1 MTLQRKLLVIALA
14 SAMATLT
21 ACSGDSSNSRTLA
34 SNSQDPITSGGEDG
48 GDGSGGDG
56 GDGSGGDGS
65 GGGGDGSGGDGDGGD
80 GSGGDGDGG
89 DGIARSSLEGVF
101 LATADTS
108 DGVDT
113 TLTDIGNGI
122 SQQSAVPQ
130 LASVTEPAGT
140 IVSETGDAVGDISG
154 GVRDGVGRLS
164 TNDNY
169 LGTTAAG
176 VTNGV
181 GELGQAVSATG
192 DTVAGLGE
200 LPVVMQLDA
209 RTGLVTK
216 LGTTVNGL
224 GGKVER
230 VGDALSV
237 NFEDS
242 SEVLGA
248 TTTKLG
254 VALRPVL
261 LGTDGK
267 VTRVGQALV
276 LPAQAGNLLL
286 RTGGTLADL
295 GQRIGERYSLLGGAG
310 NSVTGTG
317 NIVIATGELLGGGEG
332 DNGSGGGLGGL
343 LDGDTSAPDDGRTDL
358 ERTVASAGQTGA
370 GAGDAVTALGD
381 GISQQS
387 LGGHGEFV
395 TDGLGNVISNG
406 GQAVSGLSNGLDS
419 GLGNFSNNPNAV
431 GTTLAGGGVAVSE
444 TGEVV
449 SSLGATVGNLNQL
462 PLVMQLDNRSGA
474 ITQLGSSVA
483 ALGGGVTQAGNVLT
497 LNFNDDGSHL
507 GGLTREVSAVLR
519 PVVIQT
525 DSGVTQLSQALVVG
539 PEVGSVLIQAGVAVD
554 GLGGRLG
561 QGNDLATGLGAAV
574 SGVGG
579 IAANTGRLLGGDEA
593 RLLSRLDGQGLSQL
607 ESAGL
612 LGEGALLSGLGGS
625 QQGGLGGGL
634 EAGLGDQL
642 GGDSNL
648 IAGLNDTLGGD
659 SGLTAGLG
667 DTLGGDSGGGLVSG
681 VSDSLTNTLG
691 GSDSSGGLVSG
702 VSDSLTNTL
711 GGSDSGGG
719 LVSGVSDSLTNTL
732 GGGDSGGGLVS
743 GVSDSLTNTLGGSD
757 SGGGLVSG
765 VSDSLT
771 NTLGGSDSGGLVGGT
786 LDTVGGVTEKLTGDL
801 GGSQD
806 SGGDASNDK
815 GIVGGLVGGLLGK
828 N

>member
-34 SNSQDPITSGGEDG
+34 SNSQDPITSGGDDGSGGDGSGGDGSGGDGSGGDGSG

-56 GDGSGGDGS
+56 GDGDGS
-65 GGGGDGSGGDGDGGD
+65 DG
-80 GSGGDGDGG
+80 GDGG

-140 IVSETGDAVGDISG
+140 IVSETGDAVGDISSG
-154 GVRDGVGRLS
+154 IRDGVGSLS

-200 LPVVMQLDA
+200 LPVVMELDA

-230 VGDALSV
+230 AGDALSV

-310 NSVTGTG
+310 DSVTGSG

-343 LDGDTSAPDDGRTDL
+343 LDGDTSAPEDGRTDL

-387 LGGHGEFV
+387 LGGRGEFV

-406 GQAVSGLSNGLDS
+406 GQAVSGLSNGLDN

-539 PEVGSVLIQAGVAVD
+539 PEVGNVLIQAGVAVD

-561 QGNDLATGLGAAV
+561 QGNDLAAGVGGAV

-612 LGEGALLSGLGGS
+612 LGQGALLSDLGGS

-648 IAGLNDTLGGD
+648 IAGLNDTLGGG
-659 SGLTAGLG
+659 SGLT
-667 DTLGGDSGGGLVSG
+667 
-681 VSDSLTNTLG
+681 
-691 GSDSSGGLVSG
+691 
-702 VSDSLTNTL
+702 
-711 GGSDSGGG
+711 
-719 LVSGVSDSLTNTL
+719 
-732 GGGDSGGGLVS
+732 
-743 GVSDSLTNTLGGSD
+743 
-757 SGGGLVSG
+757 
-765 VSDSLT
+765 
-771 NTLGGSDSGGLVGGT
+771 
-786 LDTVGGVTEKLTGDL
+786 
-801 GGSQD
+801 
-806 SGGDASNDK
+806 
-815 GIVGGLVGGLLGK
+815 
-828 N
+828 

>member
-1 MTLQRKLLVIALA
+1 M
-14 SAMATLT
+14 
-21 ACSGDSSNSRTLA
+21 
-34 SNSQDPITSGGEDG
+34 
-48 GDGSGGDG
+48 
-56 GDGSGGDGS
+56 
-65 GGGGDGSGGDGDGGD
+65 
-80 GSGGDGDGG
+80 
-89 DGIARSSLEGVF
+89 
-101 LATADTS
+101 
-108 DGVDT
+108 
-113 TLTDIGNGI
+113 
-122 SQQSAVPQ
+122 
-130 LASVTEPAGT
+130 ASVTEPAGT
-140 IVSETGDAVGDISG
+140 IVSETGDAVGDISS
-154 GVRDGVGRLS
+154 GVRDGAGSLS

-192 DTVAGLGE
+192 DTIAGLGE
-200 LPVVMQLDA
+200 LPVVLELDA

-216 LGTTVNGL
+216 LATTVNGL

-310 NSVTGTG
+310 DSVTGTG

-343 LDGDTSAPDDGRTDL
+343 LDGDTSAPEDGRTDL
-358 ERTVASAGQTGA
+358 ERTIASAGQTGA

-387 LGGHGEFV
+387 LGGRGEFV

-406 GQAVSGLSNGLDS
+406 GQAVSGLSNGLDN
-419 GLGNFSNNPNAV
+419 GLGNFSNNPNAL

-539 PEVGSVLIQAGVAVD
+539 PEVGSVLIQTGVAVD

-612 LGEGALLSGLGGS
+612 LGEGALLSDLGGG
-625 QQGGLGGGL
+625 QQGGL
-634 EAGLGDQL
+634 EAGLGSQL

-659 SGLTAGLG
+659 GGLTAGLG
-667 DTLGGDSGGGLVSG
+667 NSLGGDSGGGLVSG
-681 VSDSLTNTLG
+681 VSDTLTSTLG
-691 GSDSSGGLVSG
+691 GGE
-702 VSDSLTNTL
+702 
-711 GGSDSGGG
+711 SGGG
-719 LVSGVSDSLTNTL
+719 LVSGVSDSLTGTLGGGESGGGLVSGVSDSLTGSL

-743 GVSDSLTNTLGGSD
+743 GVSDSLTGSLGGSE

-771 NTLGGSDSGGLVGGT
+771 SSLGGDDSSGGLVGGT
-786 LDTVGGVTEKLTGDL
+786 LDTVGGVTDKLTGDL
-801 GGSQD
+801 GGNQD
-806 SGGDASNDK
+806 SGDDASSDK

>member
-34 SNSQDPITSGGEDG
+34 SNSQDPITSGGDDGSGGDGSGGDGSGGDGSGGDGSG

-56 GDGSGGDGS
+56 GDGDGS
-65 GGGGDGSGGDGDGGD
+65 DG
-80 GSGGDGDGG
+80 GDGG

-122 SQQSAVPQ
+122 SQQSAAPQ

-140 IVSETGDAVGDISG
+140 IVSETGDAVGDISSG
-154 GVRDGVGRLS
+154 IRDGVGSLS

-200 LPVVMQLDA
+200 LPVVMELDA

-230 VGDALSV
+230 AGDALSV

-310 NSVTGTG
+310 DSVTGSG

-343 LDGDTSAPDDGRTDL
+343 LDGDTSAPEDGRTDL

-387 LGGHGEFV
+387 LGGRGEFV

-406 GQAVSGLSNGLDS
+406 GQAVSGLSNGLDN

-539 PEVGSVLIQAGVAVD
+539 PEVGNVLIQAGVAVD

-561 QGNDLATGLGAAV
+561 QGNDLAAGVGGAV

-612 LGEGALLSGLGGS
+612 LGQGALLSDLGGS

-648 IAGLNDTLGGD
+648 IAGLNDTLGGG

-681 VSDSLTNTLG
+681 VSDTLT
-691 GSDSSGGLVSG
+691 S
-702 VSDSLTNTL
+702 
-711 GGSDSGGG
+711 
-719 LVSGVSDSLTNTL
+719 TL

-743 GVSDSLTNTLGGSD
+743 GVSDTLTSTLGGGD
-757 SGGGLVSG
+757 SG
-765 VSDSLT
+765 
-771 NTLGGSDSGGLVGGT
+771 GGLVGGT
-786 LDTVGGVTEKLTGDL
+786 LDAVGGVTEKLTGDMGSSQDGSSNDAGSNDGLVSSIL
-801 GGSQD
+801 GG
-806 SGGDASNDK
+806 
-815 GIVGGLVGGLLGK
+815 VLGR

>member
-14 SAMATLT
+14 SAMATLS

-34 SNSQDPITSGGEDG
+34 SNSQDPITSGGDDGSG
-48 GDGSGGDG
+48 GDGSGGDGSGENGAGGDGGDGSSGDGSG

-65 GGGGDGSGGDGDGGD
+65 GGDGSGGDGGDGD

-154 GVRDGVGRLS
+154 GVRDGVGSLS

-230 VGDALSV
+230 AGDALSV

-310 NSVTGTG
+310 DSVTGTG

-370 GAGDAVTALGD
+370 GAGNAVTALGD

-561 QGNDLATGLGAAV
+561 QGNDLAAGLGTAV

-612 LGEGALLSGLGGS
+612 LGQGALLSDLGGS

-659 SGLTAGLG
+659 GGLTAGLG
-667 DTLGGDSGGGLVSG
+667 DTLGGDSSGGLVSG

-691 GSDSSGGLVSG
+691 GSDSGGLVSG

-719 LVSGVSDSLTNTL
+719 LVSGVSDTLTNTI
-732 GGGDSGGGLVS
+732 
-743 GVSDSLTNTLGGSD
+743 GGSD
-757 SGGGLVSG
+757 SGGGS
-765 VSDSLT
+765 
-771 NTLGGSDSGGLVGGT
+771 SGGLVGGT

-815 GIVGGLVGGLLGK
+815 GIIGGLVGGLLGK